1 MNPPRN
7 AEHQVLGT
15 KGSKEKNPT
24 ALFLKKGWIVYVTW
38 IGIWELSYAALSL
51 WSFAVTNGQ
60 TCDALFK
67 KGGFVYVVLVGYI
80 NFSCNAPKSA
90 DTKRSKEKNPTDPI
104 MIVVRFSNRC
114 ELLTLEIYFLESV

>member
-1 MNPPRN
+1 MQNPKSGV
-7 AEHQVLGT
+7 Q
-15 KGSKEKNPT
+15 KEAKKKSYSSP
-24 ALFLKKGWIVYVTW
+24 LKKGWIVYVTW
-38 IGIWELSYAALSL
+38 IGIWELSYAPSVCGALR
-51 WSFAVTNGQ
+51 VTNGQ

-114 ELLTLEIYFLESV
+114 ELLTLEIHFLESV